1 MQRIAFSVRGYPIY
15 GMHCDGNQKCL
26 LIAYAHIGLRMR
38 RQLRLATALRGKE
51 AQRDHFTLTRAQA
64 IARVVVAEAVAGKP
78 LVDVSRIF
86 GAGLRESTHSF
97 TEDFDLLV
105 FARPG
110 TRFRR
115 GGALRFKRKMHV
127 GRAEEVVESLQERQG
142 FAETTV
148 CGRLIH
154 HFLDGDG
161 RQSGFVGHRQ
171 HHFESIQAL
180 ASDQHGKN
188 GQRAGFVIQIRMI
201 CSRFVH
207 HFVIS
212 EIREEFNEF
221 RIGL

>member
-38 RQLRLATALRGKE
+38 RQLRLAIALRGKE

-161 RQSGFVGHRQ
+161 
-171 HHFESIQAL
+171 
-180 ASDQHGKN
+180 
-188 GQRAGFVIQIRMI
+188 
-201 CSRFVH
+201 
-207 HFVIS
+207 
-212 EIREEFNEF
+212 
-221 RIGL
+221 

>member
-1 MQRIAFSVRGYPIY
+1 
-15 GMHCDGNQKCL
+15 
-26 LIAYAHIGLRMR
+26 MR

-64 IARVVVAEAVAGKP
+64 TARVVVAEAVAGKP

-127 GRAEEVVESLQERQG
+127 GRAEKVVEFLQERQG

-171 HHFESIQAL
+171 HHFESIQACIRP
-180 ASDQHGKN
+180 ARQEWPKS
-188 GQRAGFVIQIRMI
+188 GFCHPNQDGSLPVRSPLRHKRNSRRIQ
-201 CSRFVH
+201 
-207 HFVIS
+207 
-212 EIREEFNEF
+212 
-221 RIGL
+221 